1 MVWLIGAGGLIIVAL
16 IAVGLV
22 DLIKMRDSISTSQ
35 FVLWAVLIVLLPA
48 AGLIG
53 YLFWRISRAEA
64 VQDAMSYHD
73 GNIEGGQSEPPVRY

>member
-16 IAVGLV
+16 IAVGLA

-53 YLFWRISRAEA
+53 YLFWRISRAES